1 MINKLLRLLIAAL
14 RRWTARLLALATS
27 RLRVLLISGI
37 SVVAALSLGL
47 LYHALSGNDER
58 SAQAMR
64 LLVAYD
70 QNWLIALAFFSAAA
84 AGYTYW
90 ALQVVAEDSPDELRR
105 RREFFS
111 EIAFLGAVG
120 WVIIALLL
128 WNVGLLFERASV
140 S

>member
-1 MINKLLRLLIAAL
+1 MIDKVLQLLIAAL
-14 RRWTARLLALATS
+14 RRWTARLLALTTS

-37 SVVAALSLGL
+37 SVVGALSLGL
-47 LYHALSGNDER
+47 LYHALSGNDQR
-58 SAQAMR
+58 SAQTMR
-64 LLVAYD
+64 LLAAYD
-70 QNWLIALAFFSAAA
+70 KNWLIALAFFSAAA

-90 ALQVVAEDSPDELRR
+90 ALQVVAEDSPDNLRR
-105 RREFFS
+105 RLEFFS

-128 WNVGLLFERASV
+128 WNFGLLFEVPSV